1 MKTAIEL
8 NGVEHS
14 QTAPIKNYTISRTLN
29 HSKHHLDIKG
39 KSIFKEIELHDSSC
53 YFVIFVCVL
62 PGFACLPVLLLG

>member
-39 KSIFKEIELHDSSC
+39 KLIFKEIELHDSSC